1 LVAVWERAQ
10 ALQFTRGRGTDDLWG
25 FCAGCYYADVCKAGC
40 TWTGHVLF
48 GRRGN
53 NPICHHRALEL
64 MAAGQRE
71 RIVRVEAAPGE
82 PFDHASFE
90 VVLEAWPAE
99 ALVRARAIAAS
110 GEGWLD
116 G

>member
-1 LVAVWERAQ
+1 
-10 ALQFTRGRGTDDLWG
+10 
-25 FCAGCYYADVCKAGC
+25 VCKAGC

-64 MAAGQRE
+64 MSAGKRE
-71 RIVRVEAAPGE
+71 RIVRVAAAPGE
-82 PFDHASFE
+82 PFDHARFE
-90 VVLEAWPAE
+90 VVEEDWPAE
-99 ALVRARAIAAS
+99 AIERAREIAKS
-110 GEGWLD
+110 GQGWLE